1 MGKLYE
7 ESWYQKW
14 QKEANMGKFQK
25 LYRYRYKAVPVH
37 PQQKPSCTGTPQ
49 QNATC
54 TGTGQ
59 RCTGIGVPK
68 MPRMLYFHILS
79 LNSCTV
85 SMGTLLNDYDRF
97 K

>member
-14 QKEANMGKFQK
+14 QKEENLGKFSK
-25 LYRYRYKAVPVH
+25 LYRYRYRAVPVH
-37 PQQKPSCTGTPQ
+37 PQQKPTCTDTGLSCTGTPQ

-59 RCTGIGVPK
+59 RCTSIGVPK
-68 MPRMLYFHILS
+68 MLRMLYFCIIKLKFTH
-79 LNSCTV
+79 
-85 SMGTLLNDYDRF
+85 R
-97 K
+97 